1 MNEKVILALAQK
13 KASGGGGSGNVSD
26 VTIDDVSVLVDGVA
40 NIPIADSDNL
50 GVIKI
55 NNDYGFA
62 KFRDSGIIILAK
74 PSESEIK
81 SGTSIFKTNT
91 LSQQHEST
99 FYGLAKAAGDATQS
113 QSNNEVGTYTD
124 SAKSA
129 ILNMLNAPIA
139 VSGTT
144 PSITALSGVQYV
156 CGEVA
161 TLDITLPASGCID
174 VIFQSGSTATA
185 LTITPPTGVTVKW
198 ANGFDPT
205 SLEANT
211 TYELNIMNGLGV
223 AASWT

>member
-13 KASGGGGSGNVSD
+13 KESGNVSD
-26 VTIDDVSVLVDGVA
+26 VTINDVSVLVDGVA

-55 NNDYGFA
+55 NNDYGFG
-62 KFRDSGIIILAK
+62 KFRDSGIITLAK
-74 PSESEIK
+74 PLQSEIK

-99 FYGLAKAAGDATQS
+99 FYGLAKAAGDTTQAE
-113 QSNNEVGTYTD
+113 SNNAVGTYTD
-124 SAKSA
+124 AAKSA

-161 TLDITLPASGCID
+161 TLDITLPAIGRID
-174 VIFQSGSTATA
+174 VTFQSGSTPTV
-185 LTITPPTGVTVKW
+185 LTIVPPSGVTVKW

-211 TYELNIMNGLGV
+211 TYEINIMNGLGV